1 MPSPLQTAALSTF
14 EALAM
19 LCAEPLD
26 PAAPDA
32 GRPALA
38 HAVRVRF
45 AGPSRGAL
53 VLAVSDDVA
62 TALAANMLGLDESA
76 VRADAR
82 LRQDALGE
90 AANVVCGNVLPLV
103 AGRAAVFHLDAPEA
117 IALADAF
124 PVSPDAAH
132 AGHAG
137 HAEALLV
144 ERGRAELVLLF
155 DPPTPADGAAPLP
168 APVPLP

>member
-53 VLAVSDDVA
+53 LLAVSDDVA
-62 TALAANMLGLDESA
+62 TALAANMLGLDESV

-103 AGRAAVFHLDAPEA
+103 AGRAAVFHLDAPEV

-124 PVSPDAAH
+124 PVSPDAA
-132 AGHAG
+132 